1 MTVTQTSI
9 SLLADVGGTNSRMAI
24 ARDGVLDHK
33 TIRRYANRGHSG
45 FEAIVTQYLAEE
57 GIAACDDTCV
67 AIAGPI
73 SNGVARMTNLDW
85 EIRPEVLAKA
95 SGAARAVVLNDL
107 QAQGQALGHLAKN
120 ALRPLIEGKP
130 APQDATRLVI
140 GIGTGFNCAPV
151 HDTSALRY
159 VAPSESGHVTLPVR
173 DEATLRL
180 AQALAGPDGFA
191 SVEDVLSGRGLVNV
205 HNHLHGPTRLKGEDI
220 MEALNAG
227 DSHATETARLVTK
240 ILGAVIG
247 DQALVHLPF
256 GGIHLCG
263 SVARALAP
271 HLVSLGFIDAFRDKG
286 RFSEFLGA
294 FPICVI
300 EDDFAA
306 LTGCAA
312 YLRALRTI

>member
-130 APQDATRLVI
+130 APARCHPFGDWHRHGGSTARRCMTPAR
-140 GIGTGFNCAPV
+140 CAMSPP
-151 HDTSALRY
+151 LRER
-159 VAPSESGHVTLPVR
+159 PC
-173 DEATLRL
+173 D
-180 AQALAGPDGFA
+180 LAG
-191 SVEDVLSGRGLVNV
+191 
-205 HNHLHGPTRLKGEDI
+205 
-220 MEALNAG
+220 AG
-227 DSHATETARLVTK
+227 
-240 ILGAVIG
+240 
-247 DQALVHLPF
+247 
-256 GGIHLCG
+256 
-263 SVARALAP
+263 
-271 HLVSLGFIDAFRDKG
+271 
-286 RFSEFLGA
+286 
-294 FPICVI
+294 
-300 EDDFAA
+300 
-306 LTGCAA
+306 
-312 YLRALRTI
+312 